1 MWWKGD
7 SCTGGHTDEREYNVM
22 RQTDMHTQAHSL
34 LHVQAQYWLTHCSKE
49 VIAKEGEPRSVGQ
62 EDHPEVRVDG
72 DGCGKA
78 ARRRAICAYQRE
90 HKMQAELAKTPIYA
104 AERLH

>member
-49 VIAKEGEPRSVGQ
+49 VIAKKGKPRSVGQ

-78 ARRRAICAYQRE
+78 ACRRATCAMPEGAQDAGR
-90 HKMQAELAKTPIYA
+90 TS
-104 AERLH
+104 